1 MTQGNAIFSLLRL
14 LGSSIFI
21 AITLVIYFRTAA
33 QASVNL
39 SSLIDAFNPLNL
51 TAWISLLGQPSDM
64 PLRLRLVNEVRLQA
78 AMIGYV
84 NAFHLLTLAAA
95 VAAPLAFL
103 FATRQSA
110 EPQ

>member
-1 MTQGNAIFSLLRL
+1 
-14 LGSSIFI
+14 
-21 AITLVIYFRTAA
+21 
-33 QASVNL
+33 
-39 SSLIDAFNPLNL
+39 
-51 TAWISLLGQPSDM
+51 M

-95 VAAPLAFL
+95 VAAPLSFL
-103 FATRQSA
+103 FATRKSA